1 MNNEEADF
9 KTEELFFSQTDQR
22 GIIQYGNSVFSRVS
36 EYSNVELSKKPH
48 NILRH
53 HDMPKVVFKLF
64 WDYLN
69 EGKPIFAYFKNKTKT
84 GRYYWVLAMAF
95 PIPDGFI
102 SIRLKP
108 STDMFKTVIELYNQ
122 LLEREKSVKDFDA
135 NISFFENKLKELGF
149 NSYDKFMMSIL
160 TSELVKRSE
169 LLYRNDRRSK
179 EVESKDVPFR
189 VLPALSEAV
198 QELIKI
204 ELELQG
210 TFVEID
216 LISKNMLIGTIHLGK
231 IARTAAT
238 VSENLQL
245 LTDEMRAGS
254 VAFHPQLQKLFA
266 LINQSIFEI
275 SMIYFQNEMLLYP
288 KDDKLENDFE
298 VSEGEARENIRK
310 NIFDRIQKINKEVKE
325 IKEVNSDL
333 MSVMAEFTR
342 ISLGMNVICISGKI
356 EIAHIS
362 NHAEISIDNIQD
374 VSEQLDSMKNQNEI
388 VKSSLNG
395 INKLLL
401 RVGSLS
407 SDLGS
412 YLSRLSDRHKT
423 TV

>member
-1 MNNEEADF
+1 MSNEEADF
-9 KTEELFFSQTDQR
+9 KTEELFFSQTDPR

-36 EYSNVELSKKPH
+36 EYSDVELSKKPH
-48 NILRH
+48 NVIRH
-53 HDMPKVVFKLF
+53 PDMPKVIFKLF

-69 EGKPIFAYFKNKTKT
+69 AGKPIVAYVKNKTKP
-84 GRYYWVLAMAF
+84 GRYYWVLTMAF

-108 STDMFKTVIELYNQ
+108 STDVLRIVAQLYNQ
-122 LLEREKSVKDFDA
+122 LLEREKSIKDFDA
-135 NISFFENKLKELGF
+135 NLSFIGNKLKELGF
-149 NSYDKFMMSIL
+149 NSYDEFMRSIL
-160 TSELVKRSE
+160 TSELVKRCE
-169 LLYRNDRRSK
+169 LLYRNDKKSK

-189 VLPALSEAV
+189 VLPALIEAV

-210 TFVEID
+210 TFAEID

-254 VAFHPQLQKLFA
+254 VTFYPQLQKLLD
-266 LINQSIFEI
+266 LINNSILEI
-275 SMIYFQNEMLLYP
+275 PMIYFQNEMLLYP

-298 VSEGEARENIRK
+298 VSEKEARDNIRK
-310 NIFDRIQKINKEVKE
+310 NMFDRIHEINKEVNE
-325 IKEVNSDL
+325 IKEVNSEL
-333 MSVMAEFTR
+333 MNLMAEFTR

-374 VSEQLDSMKNQNEI
+374 VSEQLDSMKTQNEI

-395 INKLLL
+395 MNKLLL
-401 RVGSLS
+401 RVGALS

-412 YLSRLSDRHKT
+412 YLSRLGDRHKT

>member
-1 MNNEEADF
+1 
-9 KTEELFFSQTDQR
+9 
-22 GIIQYGNSVFSRVS
+22 
-36 EYSNVELSKKPH
+36 
-48 NILRH
+48 
-53 HDMPKVVFKLF
+53 MPKVVFKLF

-69 EGKPIFAYFKNKTKT
+69 EGKPIFSYFKNKTKS

-95 PIPDGFI
+95 PIPNGFI

-108 STDMFKTVIELYNQ
+108 STDMFKTVAELYNQ

-149 NSYDKFMMSIL
+149 NSYDKFMTSIL

-169 LLYRNDRRSK
+169 LLYRNDRRTK

-204 ELELQG
+204 ERELQG

-216 LISKNMLIGTIHLGK
+216 LISKNMLFGTIHLGK

-254 VAFHPQLQKLFA
+254 VTFHPQLQKLFG
-266 LINQSIFEI
+266 LINQSILEI
-275 SMIYFQNEMLLYP
+275 NMIYFQNEMLLYP
-288 KDDKLENDFE
+288 KDEKLENDFE
-298 VSEGEARENIRK
+298 ISEGEARENIRK
-310 NIFDRIQKINKEVKE
+310 NIFERIQKINKDLKD
-325 IKEVNSDL
+325 IKEVNNDL

-374 VSEQLDSMKNQNEI
+374 VSEQLDSMKTQNEI
-388 VKSSLNG
+388 VKTSLNG
-395 INKLLL
+395 MNKLLL
-401 RVGSLS
+401 RAGSLS
-407 SDLGS
+407 SDLGF
-412 YLSRLSDRHKT
+412 YLSRISNGS
-423 TV
+423 